1 MRRRRSGYQTGM
13 PFDPVHSVTATDD
26 DVDAAPPRIGL
37 VLGGGGNVGLAYHV
51 GVLLALEHDHGWD
64 PRTADLIVGTSA
76 GSIVGALL
84 RAGVSTD
91 DLAAW
96 CVGAEPGTGREDMR
110 RLLDAARST
119 ALPLRPSLRI
129 PLPSP
134 TALWR
139 MATGRLGLV
148 PGLLAHTPF
157 GLVDLAPALAPFDE
171 ILDTWP
177 DDPLWLVAVDT
188 ADGRRV
194 VFGADPGAVP
204 SPAAA
209 IAASCAI
216 PGLYRGVR
224 IDGRHHVDGGLHSP
238 TNADL
243 LVRDAAPPLDAAIV
257 VSPMSARGRAID
269 WRGDRALRHRFG
281 RRLDDELRTC
291 RRAGLRARAIEPDAD
306 VVRTMGIRLLDDERT
321 QRVMTAAFLGAAPHV
336 DDDLAALLR
345 RAGARRPQRPRERV
359 VS

>member
-1 MRRRRSGYQTGM
+1 MSIE
-13 PFDPVHSVTATDD
+13 TAR
-26 DVDAAPPRIGL
+26 PRIGL
-37 VLGGGGNVGLAYHV
+37 VLGGGGNAGLAYHV

-84 RAGVSTD
+84 RAGLGTD

-96 CVGAEPGTGREDMR
+96 CVGAEPGTGREDVR
-110 RLLDAARST
+110 RMLDAARGTS
-119 ALPLRPSLRI
+119 LPLRPSLRVPI
-129 PLPSP
+129 PSP
-134 TALWR
+134 ATWWR

-148 PGLLAHTPF
+148 SGLLSHTPF

-194 VFGADPGAVP
+194 VFGADPAATP

-224 IDGRHHVDGGLHSP
+224 IDGRHHLDGGLHSP

-243 LVRDAAPPLDAAIV
+243 LVRRDAPALDAAIV
-257 VSPMSARGRAID
+257 VSPMSTTRRASD
-269 WRGDRALRHRFG
+269 WRGDRALRRRFG
-281 RRLDDELRTC
+281 RRLDGELRTC
-291 RRAGLRARAIEPDAD
+291 RDSGLDAWAIEPDAD
-306 VVRTMGIRLLDDERT
+306 VVSTMGIRLLDDERT
-321 QRVMTAAFLGAAPHV
+321 RRVLTAAFLGAAPQV
-336 DDDLAALLR
+336 DGDLAAVLR
-345 RAGARRPQRPRERV
+345 RSSARSASRRV
-359 VS
+359 SHE